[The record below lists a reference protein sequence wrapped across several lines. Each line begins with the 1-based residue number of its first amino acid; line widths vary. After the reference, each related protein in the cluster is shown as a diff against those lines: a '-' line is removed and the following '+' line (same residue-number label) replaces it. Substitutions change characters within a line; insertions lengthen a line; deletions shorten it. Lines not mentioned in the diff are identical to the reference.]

1 MSSPFFSTYGVSLVT
16 VFRMFVDDTLG
27 IMYEASDTTTE
38 TARLYFISFAVLF
51 SLLFAQLL
59 LGIVVNMFTMVKQL
73 NSSQAYSCLNQFFAN
88 TNTDVS
94 LRICTAENWC
104 KACACSIYISVFGKE
119 PVI

>member
-1 MSSPFFSTYGVSLVT
+1 MLQVLDEVSEPFFESYGMSLVT
-16 VFRMFVDDTLG
+16 VFRMFVDGSLG
-27 IMYEASDTTTE
+27 IMYAASDTTTD

-59 LGIVVNMFTMVKQL
+59 LGIVVNMFGMVKQL

-94 LRICTAENWC
+94 LHCLCHRAEMRRW
-104 KACACSIYISVFGKE
+104 
-119 PVI
+119 